1 MLACAFPVD
10 RGGGRGGIQ
19 GGGARSTTSSKVCP
33 ETHTVHADQGVCPS
47 LGGQRGFMQP
57 EAIWVLKY
65 ACDVQCWHQ
74 EGLGEM
80 AGGRGAS
87 LLLKNTSSLEEAECA
102 MFEDAKIITVLGT
115 VLCRGGSQTT
125 RGKQHML
132 LISHRKLTA
141 PPAKVR

>member
-1 MLACAFPVD
+1 
-10 RGGGRGGIQ
+10 
-19 GGGARSTTSSKVCP
+19 
-33 ETHTVHADQGVCPS
+33 
-47 LGGQRGFMQP
+47 MQP
-57 EAIWVLKY
+57 EAIWVLKNV
-65 ACDVQCWHQ
+65 CDVCSWHQ
-74 EGLGEM
+74 EGPGEV

-115 VLCRGGSQTT
+115 VLCSGGSQTT